1 MEQMA
6 AIRSWPG
13 EGGEEEESPTH
24 TPGPQEREISLQ
36 AGELQVVGSS
46 LLMASILF
54 FCLLVYFIYFLE
66 AGGKKSEGKGH
77 CRVTSEKRQGGDQKK
92 RRLPRRV
99 ANDPESVAHYISCL
113 TAGLL
118 GCPRW
123 RWMGGGQHEKSTR
136 QTFLVKEAAWAKAL
150 GQEGA
155 RPSGVTDPGVS
166 SDRCKTRSWQRP
178 HCRVEHGVSSSLV
191 FLLCKRNQN
200 TM

>member
-123 RWMGGGQHEKSTR
+123 RWMGGGATR
-136 QTFLVKEAAWAKAL
+136 EVYKTNIPGEGSSMGKGPGAGGSKAL
-150 GQEGA
+150 WSN
-155 RPSGVTDPGVS
+155 RPRRQLRQV
-166 SDRCKTRSWQRP
+166 
-178 HCRVEHGVSSSLV
+178 
-191 FLLCKRNQN
+191 
-200 TM
+200 